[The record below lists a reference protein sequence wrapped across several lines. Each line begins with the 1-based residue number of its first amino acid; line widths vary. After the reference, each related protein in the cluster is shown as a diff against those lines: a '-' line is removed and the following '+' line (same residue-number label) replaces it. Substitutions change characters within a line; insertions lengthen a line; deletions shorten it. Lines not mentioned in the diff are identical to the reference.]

1 MLPTKCYAGA
11 SGKNTSNKKG
21 ENKMKKENI
30 EKIYNK
36 LIDEIEKKRCM
47 MVVVPLIDISVI
59 HVGI

>member
-1 MLPTKCYAGA
+1 
-11 SGKNTSNKKG
+11 
-21 ENKMKKENI
+21 MKKENI